1 MKVCLTPLPAGLSR
15 AMYRVAGALSSHA
28 PIGVEFVD
36 RPENADVQVLHV
48 VGRESIA
55 NIRCDRYVVIQYC
68 YRSAEGMG
76 ADPEAWAETWAA
88 AEFVWSYYDLHDAM
102 PAGARF
108 MEAPL
113 GVDRAFLRT
122 SPGGVRSGVVTSGF
136 VSSPEAEAI
145 EEVAIAA
152 AAVGMPVFHLG
163 PSKIDGIDGDLPG
176 EWSSRNGISDDFLAR
191 IYGRSLWVSGLR
203 HVEGFELP
211 AAEGVACGARPVL
224 FDRPETRRWYG
235 GLAEFIPEC
244 SGAPLVEILTELFSR
259 PPRDFQVSLEE
270 RAEAIRRFSWPKI
283 ATEFWH
289 RLGSR
294 NIASGRR
301 SLARGVS
308 TRWGEPRSVLGPVLA
323 RGGPI
328 AGRAEAR

>member
-1 MKVCLTPLPAGLSR
+1 MKVCLTPLPKGNR
-15 AMYRVAGALSSHA
+15 AMYRVAGALSFHA

-48 VGRESIA
+48 VGRESLA
-55 NIRCDRYVVIQYC
+55 NIRCDRYIVIQYC
-68 YRSAEGMG
+68 YRSAADTGP
-76 ADPEAWAETWAA
+76 DPEAWAETWGA

-113 GVDRAFLRT
+113 GVDRAFLR
-122 SPGGVRSGVVTSGF
+122 PGLDGVRSGVVTSGF

-163 PSKIDGIDGDLPG
+163 PRKIDGIDGDLPG
-176 EWSSRNGISDDFLAR
+176 NWSSRNGISDDLLAR

-211 AAEGVACGARPVL
+211 AAEGLICGARPFM
-224 FDRPETRRWYG
+224 FDRPETRRWYD
-235 GLAEFIPEC
+235 GLAEFVPGC

-259 PPRDFQVSLEE
+259 PRRPVSPAE
-270 RAEAIRRFSWPKI
+270 RTEALQRFSWSKI
-283 ATEFWH
+283 AGEFWK

-294 NIASGRR
+294 NIASKRR
-301 SLARGVS
+301 SLARGAGG
-308 TRWGEPRSVLGPVLA
+308 RWGEPRSVLGHIPA
-323 RGGPI
+323 RGWPI
-328 AGRAEAR
+328 PGRAEAL